1 MDSASLAEPT
11 RPELV
16 DDFVVAIH
24 DFTSLSSGSNICLSF
39 SAGQVIRVLNRDGS
53 GWWDGETVSEDEDSS
68 TPPCRGWFPSN
79 YVTPL
84 DSLRDHELPFPARK
98 KPSIAS
104 VASVTTTASSV
115 PDGRSVPASFLSV
128 RSDHSFSS
136 PTISIE
142 PTLYSSSSES
152 SDPNESFVTGSST
165 ASVTLSDPIRKS
177 IDLLRVEIQ
186 EGRIATVQP
195 ATANI
200 ISAVRSL
207 LTFTDCLNRDS
218 PILKLHPPVTRE
230 RKQVLSV
237 LGVLVDKA
245 RRLTIEHTNQVK
257 LNESEGQVMPV
268 GIFNSH
274 LTEILQSAEK
284 VFHNV
289 RRFLLIAHRSGIL
302 ISPTNEPVS
311 QLAYLDTSTHSLS
324 TIDEKRSPRSASTTS
339 TTSSIF
345 YDPRLSHSPSHSPA
359 FSEDSHRLPI
369 RQTSQQSSFHQSAPS
384 TASSTRPRAST
395 SISQYQIPNFN
406 GQYITREVLEMLE
419 QAHDCVLSTVAVFIG
434 HAHIHSNNA
443 HPSSHAYLIDMTRD
457 VIERVREM
465 LVLVES
471 ISKQGVSQSVVSNA
485 YVELTQARE
494 ALYLATTGL
503 VTAAR
508 VATSGPLEEP
518 TPPLEGE
525 QNALLMAAT
534 SLLRAAN
541 ECMASAS
548 QCLEG
553 QLPETGGYEVMFA
566 DAFTTEPSSQNGRE
580 SRASTSHLSEGLR
593 NHSPPTPGRRPRHT
607 ISMLGRKGNSLQC
620 PSLDSDSEY
629 DDGHLPDQ
637 ISMQAEKVHSSE
649 WNDSSDHGP
658 NSSTLAQPSTAQ
670 SSPESVDTSFSS
682 SQRGFSVISLA
693 SDSGQDI
700 SRPRSNSLSS
710 LRTDGSRESTP
721 PSSASISISEE
732 RRIHK
737 SSIDTQT
744 TLLSTASTNTIV
756 SFESTVTLESRQPKD
771 WLSSRDYPPEE
782 VSFNAEGNVMGGTL
796 RGLVERMTLHDT
808 PIEAAFSR
816 TFFLTFRM
824 FTTPVEFARALIS
837 RFSIQGPPNHQ
848 SASVEEQ
855 KRWQVH
861 KIMPIRLRVYNVLKT
876 WLELHWRSETDS
888 AALAMIADW
897 AKTIMLQ
904 VLRIPAERFLS
915 LVHRRIEE
923 AQQNNSSLP
932 TRTPLIHHQT
942 EHGGIL
948 NGTPTSAPPLPIVSK
963 QVMSMLRGMNSTS
976 EMSIMEI
983 DPTELARQI
992 TLLESKLYCG
1002 ISAEEIIGQDFSKKC
1017 SDASNVRAM
1026 SVMTT
1031 RATGWYTEC
1040 ILNEDDVRKRCQI
1053 LKYCLKVGAR
1063 FLELQNYN
1071 GLMAVMSAL
1080 NSSTITRLKRTWE
1093 AVGAKS
1099 KTIYDSL
1106 NKAVN
1111 HHRNYAEY
1119 RAALR
1124 KAHTPC
1130 LPFLGV
1136 YLTDITFCHE
1146 GNPTHRIS
1154 PHDPNL
1160 KLINFDRYQK
1170 MSKIINDLQRFQV
1183 AYSLIEVPELVS
1195 FIKQSL
1201 TSLKHAG
1208 SADDLYRR
1216 SLFIEP
1222 REPQN
1227 P

>member
-11 RPELV
+11 RGDMV
-16 DDFVVAIH
+16 DDYVVAIY
-24 DFTSLSSGSNICLSF
+24 DFTAASSGFNICLSF

-53 GWWDGETVSEDEDSS
+53 GWWDGETVSEDEDPSV
-68 TPPCRGWFPSN
+68 TAACRGWFPSN

-84 DSLRDHELPFPARK
+84 DVSRDDEFPFQVRR

-115 PDGRSVPASFLSV
+115 PDGRSGPASFLSV

-142 PTLYSSSSES
+142 PTLYSSSGES
-152 SDPNESFVTGSST
+152 SDPNDTFVSGSST
-165 ASVTLSDPIRKS
+165 ASVTLSEPIRKS

-195 ATANI
+195 ATADI

-207 LTFTDCLNRDS
+207 LTFTECLNRES
-218 PILKLHPPVTRE
+218 PVLKLHPPVARE

-245 RRLTIEHTNQVK
+245 RRLTIEHTNQLK
-257 LNESEGQVMPV
+257 AHESDGQPIQP
-268 GIFNSH
+268 GIFNSD
-274 LTEILQSAEK
+274 LAEILKSAEK

-289 RRFLLIAHRSGIL
+289 RRFLLIAHRSGIS
-302 ISPTNEPVS
+302 ITTQPIS
-311 QLAYLDTSTHSLS
+311 QLAYLDTSTNSLS
-324 TIDEKRSPRSASTTS
+324 TIHEKRPHRSASTS
-339 TTSSIF
+339 TTSF
-345 YDPRLSHSPSHSPA
+345 HDLRPPPSPSHSPA
-359 FSEDSHRLPI
+359 FSEDSRRVPF
-369 RQTSQQSSFHQSAPS
+369 RRDSQQSSFHQSAAS
-384 TASSTRPRAST
+384 TSSTRPRAST
-395 SISQYQIPNFN
+395 SISQYQIPHFN

-443 HPSSHAYLIDMTRD
+443 HPSSHAYLVDMTRD

-471 ISKQGVSQSVVSNA
+471 ISKQGVSQSVVSQA
-485 YVELTQARE
+485 YAELTQARE

-508 VATSGPLEEP
+508 VATSGPLEEN
-518 TPPLEGE
+518 TQSVEGE

-548 QCLEG
+548 QCLES
-553 QLPETGGYEVMFA
+553 QLPESGGYEVMFA
-566 DAFTTEPSSQNGRE
+566 EAFTTEPSSHTGRD
-580 SRASTSHLSEGLR
+580 SRASTSRLSEGLR
-593 NHSPPTPGRRPRHT
+593 NHSPPTPGRRSRHT

-620 PSLDSDSEY
+620 PSPDSDSEY
-629 DDGHLPDQ
+629 DDGHSVDQ
-637 ISMQAEKVHSSE
+637 TSMQVDTTHSRN
-649 WNDSSDHGP
+649 WNDRSTNGL
-658 NSSTLAQPSTAQ
+658 NSSALPASTAQ
-670 SSPESVDTSFSS
+670 SSPESADTSFSPS
-682 SQRGFSVISLA
+682 LRGFSVISLA

-700 SRPRSNSLSS
+700 SRPRSISLSS

-721 PSSASISISEE
+721 PSSASISISGD
-732 RRIHK
+732 RRITK
-737 SSIDTQT
+737 SSVDTQT
-744 TLLSTASTNTIV
+744 TILSSASTTTAV
-756 SFESTVTLESRQPKD
+756 SLESTVTVESRQPKD

-782 VSFNAEGNVMGGTL
+782 VSFNPEGNVMGGTL

-824 FTTPVEFARALIS
+824 FTTPVEFARALIA
-837 RFSIQGPPNHQ
+837 RFSIEGPPNHQ
-848 SASVEEQ
+848 TASAEEQ

-861 KIMPIRLRVYNVLKT
+861 KIMPIRLRVYNVLKS
-876 WLELHWRSETDS
+876 WLELHWKSETDS
-888 AALAMIADW
+888 AALSMIANW
-897 AKTIMLQ
+897 AKTVMLQ
-904 VLRIPAERFLS
+904 ALRIPAERFLS

-932 TRTPLIHHQT
+932 TRTPLIHHKT
-942 EHGGIL
+942 DNGGIL

-963 QVMSMLRGMNSTS
+963 QLMSLLRGMSSTS

-1017 SDASNVRAM
+1017 NNAPNVRAM

-1040 ILNEDDVRKRCQI
+1040 ILNEEDVRKRCQI

-1146 GNPTHRIS
+1146 GNPTHRTS
-1154 PHDPNL
+1154 PIDPNL

-1183 AYSLIEVPELVS
+1183 AYSLIEVPEIVS
-1195 FIKQSL
+1195 FVKQSL

-1208 SADDLYRR
+1208 SADSLYRR

-1222 REPQN
+1222 REHQN

>member
-1 MDSASLAEPT
+1 MDSASLVEPN
-11 RPELV
+11 RGEV
-16 DDFVVAIH
+16 VEDFVVAIH
-24 DFTSLSSGSNICLSF
+24 DFTAVSSGSNICLSF

-53 GWWDGETVSEDEDSS
+53 GWWDGETVAVSEDEEG
-68 TPPCRGWFPSN
+68 TVTAPCRGWFPSN

-84 DSLRDHELPFPARK
+84 DSSQDLELPFQVRRT
-98 KPSIAS
+98 PSIAS
-104 VASVTTTASSV
+104 VGSVTTTTSSV
-115 PDGRSVPASFLSV
+115 PDGRSGSASFLSV

-142 PTLYSSSSES
+142 PTLYSSSNES
-152 SDPNESFVTGSST
+152 SDPNEHFPSSGSST
-165 ASVTLSDPIRKS
+165 GSVTLSDPIRKS
-177 IDLLRVEIQ
+177 IDLLRIEIQ

-200 ISAVRSL
+200 ISSVRSL
-207 LTFTDCLNRDS
+207 LTLTDCLNRES
-218 PILKLHPPVTRE
+218 SILKLHPALARE

-245 RRLTIEHTNQVK
+245 RRLTIEHTHQIR
-257 LNESEGQVMPV
+257 LYENEAQPIPV
-268 GIFNSH
+268 GFFHHQLN
-274 LTEILQSAEK
+274 EILQSAEK

-289 RRFLLIAHRSGIL
+289 RRFLLITHRSGLMINHQPVP
-302 ISPTNEPVS
+302 PTQS
-311 QLAYLDTSTHSLS
+311 SYLDPSTHSLS
-324 TIDEKRSPRSASTTS
+324 TIHEKGHPYQSGSTITTPTTS
-339 TTSSIF
+339 H
-345 YDPRLSHSPSHSPA
+345 DLRLLPHSPIHSPA

-369 RQTSQQSSFHQSAPS
+369 RQTSQQSSSHQSTHS
-384 TASSTRPRAST
+384 TSLTRPRAST
-395 SISQYQIPNFN
+395 SISQYQIPSFN
-406 GQYITREVLEMLE
+406 GQYTTREVLEMLE

-434 HAHIHSNNA
+434 HAHLHSSEA

-471 ISKQGVSQSVVSNA
+471 ISKQGVSQSALSGA
-485 YVELTQARE
+485 YTELTQARE
-494 ALYLATTGL
+494 SLYLATTGL

-508 VATSGPLEEP
+508 VATSGPLENNQP
-518 TPPLEGE
+518 IEGE
-525 QNALLMAAT
+525 QNPLLVSAT

-548 QCLEG
+548 QCLET
-553 QLPETGGYEVMFA
+553 QLPESGGYEVMFA
-566 DAFTTEPSSQNGRE
+566 DAFSTEPSSHNGRE
-580 SRASTSHLSEGLR
+580 SRASTSGLSEGIHH
-593 NHSPPTPGRRPRHT
+593 HSPSTPGRRSRHT

-620 PSLDSDSEY
+620 PSPDSDSEY
-629 DDGHLPDQ
+629 DEDHSPDHT
-637 ISMQAEKVHSSE
+637 SMQGFKIHSDDWHDSSE
-649 WNDSSDHGP
+649 HGP
-658 NSSTLAQPSTAQ
+658 NSSTLPETSTAH
-670 SSPESVDTSFSS
+670 SSPQSVDTSFSP

-700 SRPRSNSLSS
+700 SRPRSISLSS
-710 LRTDGSRESTP
+710 LQTDGSRESTP

-732 RRIHK
+732 RRITK
-737 SSIDTQT
+737 SSAET
-744 TLLSTASTNTIV
+744 T
-756 SFESTVTLESRQPKD
+756 STVLRTDTPVTFEPTATVEGRQAQD

-782 VSFNAEGNVMGGTL
+782 VSFNPEGNVIGGTL

-808 PIEAAFSR
+808 PIEATFSH

-824 FTTPVEFARALIS
+824 FTTPVEFARALIT
-837 RFSIQGPPNHQ
+837 RFSIEGPKDYQ
-848 SASVEEQ
+848 SSSLEEE

-861 KIMPIRLRVYNVLKT
+861 KIMPIRLRVYNVLKS
-876 WLELHWRSETDS
+876 WLELHWKSETDS
-888 AALAMIADW
+888 SALSMIADW
-897 AKTIMLQ
+897 AKTMMLQ

-923 AQQNNSSLP
+923 AQKKNSSLP
-932 TRTPLIHHQT
+932 TRTPLIHHKT
-942 EHGGIL
+942 DNGGIL
-948 NGTPTSAPPLPIVSK
+948 NGAPSSAPPLPIVSK
-963 QVMSMLRGMNSTS
+963 QLMSMLRGMTATA
-976 EMSIMEI
+976 EIGIMEI
-983 DPTELARQI
+983 DPSELARQI

-1017 SDASNVRAM
+1017 NNAPNVRAM

-1040 ILNEDDVRKRCQI
+1040 ILNEDDVRRRCQI
-1053 LKYCLKVGAR
+1053 LKYCLKLGAR

-1093 AVGAKS
+1093 GVGTKS
-1099 KTIYDSL
+1099 KTIYETL
-1106 NKAVN
+1106 NRAVN
-1111 HHRNYAEY
+1111 HDRNYAEY
-1119 RAALR
+1119 RASLR
-1124 KAHTPC
+1124 KAKTPC

-1146 GNPTHRIS
+1146 GNPTHRSS
-1154 PHDPNL
+1154 PMNPNL

-1183 AYSLIEVPELVS
+1183 PYSLIEVPEIVS

-1201 TSLKHAG
+1201 TTLKHAG
-1208 SADDLYRR
+1208 SADSLYRR

-1222 REPQN
+1222 REN
-1227 P
+1227 SNV